1 MIRYIFK
8 RILLV
13 IPVLIGISFIIFVML
28 ELTPGDPAQLMS
40 GVDATP
46 EQISLLR
53 DEMGLN
59 NPFWVRY
66 YNYVE
71 NIVTKGDLGL
81 SYTTRRSVSIEL
93 FERFP
98 RSVLLAFCSAV
109 IAAATGIALGIF
121 SATRQYTVFD
131 TMGTFFGLVGLS
143 MPNFWLG
150 MLFIILFSV
159 QLNWLPASGIAT
171 WTCWIMPSL
180 TIGISNCARVMRM
193 TRSSLLEV
201 MRQDY
206 ITTARAKGL
215 PEKVV
220 IYKHALGNAAIP
232 IITAIGLSFSGTMGG
247 AIITESVFSIPG
259 IGKLMV
265 DSIAQLNY
273 PMVQGGVLLIAAWVG
288 LINLLIDIAYAFVD
302 PRIKAQYSSKK

>member
-1 MIRYIFK
+1 MLRYICK
-8 RILLV
+8 RILLI
-13 IPVLIGISFIIFVML
+13 IPVLLGISFIIFCML
-28 ELTPGDPAQLMS
+28 EITPGDPAQLMS
-40 GVDATP
+40 AADATP
-46 EQISLLR
+46 EQIQMLR
-53 DEMGLN
+53 DELGLN
-59 NPFWVRY
+59 APFWARY
-66 YNYVE
+66 SRYLR
-71 NIVTKGDLGL
+71 NIITDGDLGM

-98 RSVLLAFCSAV
+98 RSVILAFCSAV
-109 IAAATGIALGIF
+109 VAAISGVALGIF

-131 TMGTFFGLVGLS
+131 TMGTFLGLVALS

-150 MLFIILFSV
+150 MLLIILFSV
-159 QLNWLPASGIAT
+159 QLNWLPASGIAH

-180 TIGISNCARVMRM
+180 TIGLSNCARVMRM

-206 ITTARAKGL
+206 ITTARAKGM
-215 PEKVV
+215 PEKIV
-220 IYKHALGNAAIP
+220 IFKHALGNAAIP
-232 IITAIGLSFSGTMGG
+232 ILTAIGIAFVGTMGG

-288 LINLLIDIAYAFVD
+288 VVNLLIDIAYAFVD
-302 PRIKAQYSSKK
+302 PRIKAQYSRKK

>member
-1 MIRYIFK
+1 MIRYILK
-8 RILLV
+8 RVLLI
-13 IPVLIGISFIIFVML
+13 IPVLIGISFIIFCML
-28 ELTPGDPAQLMS
+28 EITPGDPAQLMS
-40 GVDATP
+40 SIDASE
-46 EQISLLR
+46 EQIQMLR
-53 DEMGLN
+53 DELGLN
-59 NPFWVRY
+59 DPFWVRY
-66 YNYVE
+66 YRYVR
-71 NIVTKGDLGL
+71 NIVMEGDLGM

-98 RSVLLAFCSAV
+98 RSVILAFCSAL
-109 IAAATGIALGIF
+109 IAAASGIALGIF

-131 TMGTFFGLVGLS
+131 TMGTFLGLVGLS

-150 MLFIILFSV
+150 MLLIILFSV
-159 QLNWLPASGIAT
+159 QLNWLPASGINS
-171 WTCWIMPSL
+171 WLCWIMPSL

-206 ITTARAKGL
+206 ITTARAKGMS
-215 PEKVV
+215 EKIV

-232 IITAIGLSFSGTMGG
+232 IITAIGLAFTGTMGG

-288 LINLLIDIAYAFVD
+288 VVNLLMDIAYAFVD
-302 PRIKAQYSSKK
+302 PRIKAQYSRKK